1 MTRKWNATDLS
12 KTSQNELLL
21 CIKEYIQQEFLNYQM
36 DGPFLAY
43 MLMKQLMFSARNN
56 LALLPFMWK
65 IVNLAKDFYNLFH
78 VKISKENLYVII
90 QLVKALQD

>member
-21 CIKEYIQQEFLNYQM
+21 CITEYIQQEFLNYQM

-43 MLMKQLMFSARNN
+43 MLMK
-56 LALLPFMWK
+56 
-65 IVNLAKDFYNLFH
+65 
-78 VKISKENLYVII
+78 
-90 QLVKALQD
+90 